1 MLMTLLVFMLY
12 GARGGDAR
20 LRLTRPRV
28 LQGLR
33 ACFAAG
39 FVGLGIKLILA
50 QKVALLPTT
59 RRSPRANG
67 D

>member
-1 MLMTLLVFMLY
+1 
-12 GARGGDAR
+12 
-20 LRLTRPRV
+20 

-50 QKVALLPTT
+50 Q
-59 RRSPRANG
+59 R
-67 D
+67 